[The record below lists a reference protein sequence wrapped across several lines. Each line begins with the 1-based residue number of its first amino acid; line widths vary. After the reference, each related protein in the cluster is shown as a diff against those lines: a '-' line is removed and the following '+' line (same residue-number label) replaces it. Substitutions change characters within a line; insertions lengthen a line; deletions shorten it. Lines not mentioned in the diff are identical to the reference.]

1 MPTLTVNFTLA
12 ATAPVGGYLVQ
23 YNPVGKKDQLV
34 SKTVTA
40 TPAVFTGVDAGSYEG
55 SVQAV
60 CGGGTLSTPVTF
72 TATLADTKPFII
84 SGATPSASCGVSA
97 SGSLKV
103 NTAGYKAKVTTVYY
117 SGSGS
122 RVGAT
127 LTIKQGTTVITTVSA
142 PVTQSNTPVTVASSS
157 ALAVGDYSWILT
169 VVNCTN
175 GSGVSTFSMSNT

>member
-12 ATAPVGGYLVQ
+12 SAAPVGGYLVQ
-23 YNPVGKKDQLV
+23 YWPVGKKDQLI

-40 TPAVFTGVDAGSYEG
+40 TPAVFNGVDAGSYEG
-55 SVQAV
+55 SIQAV
-60 CGGGTLSTPVTF
+60 CGGGNFSNATTF

-84 SGATPSASCGVSA
+84 SGATPVATCGVAA

-103 NTAGYKAKVTTVYY
+103 VTAGYKAKVTTVYY
-117 SGSGS
+117 SGTGS

-127 LTIKQGTTVITTVSA
+127 LTIKQGTTVIATVTA

-157 ALAVGDYSWILT
+157 SLAVGDYTWILT
-169 VVNCTN
+169 LVNCTN
-175 GSGVSTFSMSNT
+175 GSGTSAFSMSNT